1 MPANSIKLRPGQ
13 TGICEPA
20 EASGQNH
27 QHHWD
32 TDIVDKV
39 GDHRPGEKKLC
50 PCPTVHYPTP
60 LSTHLV
66 HVWVDGR
73 MQKTKRT
80 HSTTLLSHTVTHAH
94 SGAHTLKHYEYTH
107 TRHRKHWN
115 PQSTSTRTRS
125 ASTQM
130 PKRCNTR
137 NIALTNPKFRSA
149 KNKAKVQVLAIC
161 SAQKQCFRPKSGPA
175 CKRHF
180 YMQLFLILPFM

>member
-39 GDHRPGEKKLC
+39 GDHRLGEKKLC

-94 SGAHTLKHYEYTH
+94 SGAHTLKHYEHTH
-107 TRHRKHWN
+107 TSSQALESAEHKHSNTQRKHSN
-115 PQSTSTRTRS
+115 AKTLQH
-125 ASTQM
+125 TQH
-130 PKRCNTR
+130 CVN
-137 NIALTNPKFRSA
+137 
-149 KNKAKVQVLAIC
+149 
-161 SAQKQCFRPKSGPA
+161 
-175 CKRHF
+175 
-180 YMQLFLILPFM
+180 